1 MHSVFLFSFFF
12 FFSLLACCRLR
23 LLGPEPGEKVVLFF
37 CFLTF
42 MPPGAARP
50 RPSVEAVTQRL
61 SRLPCAGASSLAP
74 SSRLTHPL
82 SAGLFGFSPTIFPA
96 LTECGGYQNGF
107 QTPEEKVYAGS
118 AQKKEAGDM
127 PPPLYAI
134 N

>member
-1 MHSVFLFSFFF
+1 M
-12 FFSLLACCRLR
+12 C
-23 LLGPEPGEKVVLFF
+23 PY
-37 CFLTF
+37 
-42 MPPGAARP
+42 
-50 RPSVEAVTQRL
+50 RL
-61 SRLPCAGASSLAP
+61 SRFNATRGFSPRNPGSEGRYTAAP
-74 SSRLTHPL
+74 LHPPRVGGKPPIPQSRLTHPL